1 MKYLII
7 GAGGTGGMIAAAL
20 HLKNF
25 DTSVIARGNHLLA
38 IKENGLHIKSKLL
51 GDFTAKLKTFS
62 QEEYTETPDVV
73 FVCVK
78 DYSLNEII
86 PFLKK
91 ICITETII
99 IPILNVFGT
108 GEKIQKEI
116 PNAIVLDGCI
126 YIIAFKSNVGEISHP
141 SDMFKIVFGKR
152 DCQQLVDSELIQVER
167 DLKSAGIQAYLSDKI
182 TSDTFAKVTLISPYA
197 ACGAYFDI
205 TVGEMQKEG
214 EARNFLIGLLGE
226 LQKTADKMK
235 LNLGFDVVERNLA
248 IIDKMSPDTISS
260 LYRDIKNNH
269 QSEIDGQI
277 FEIVRLGKKL
287 GIEVPYYRKVAEK
300 FGFKD

>member
-7 GAGGTGGMIAAAL
+7 GAGGTGGMIAASL
-20 HLKNF
+20 HRKGF
-25 DTSVIARGNHLLA
+25 DTSVIARGKHLFA
-38 IKENGLHIKSKLL
+38 IQENGLHIKSKLF
-51 GDFTAKLKTFS
+51 GDFIAKLKAFS

-73 FVCVK
+73 FICVK

-91 ICITETII
+91 ICTSKTIV

-116 PNAIVLDGCI
+116 PDAIVLDGCI

-152 DCQQLVDSELIQVER
+152 SCQQLVDNKLVQIESDLKKTGIQV
-167 DLKSAGIQAYLSDKI
+167 YLSDKI

-214 EARNFLIGLLGE
+214 EARKFLIGLLSE
-226 LQKTADKMK
+226 LQKIANKMK
-235 LNLGFDVVERNLA
+235 LDLGFDVVERNLA

-260 LYRDIKNNH
+260 LYRDIKNNY

-277 FEIVRLGKKL
+277 FEIVRLGEKF
-287 GIEVPYYRKVAEK
+287 EADVPYYRKVAEK
-300 FGFKD
+300 FGFKE

>member
-20 HLKNF
+20 HLENF